1 VCVRQ
6 WQTAERSQ
14 PSRSAAGGLRTK
26 FLLCLFA
33 PGATLTGRLTSGLEG
48 RVVKLQKAVLRLAA
62 AALVVVGMF
71 TGCSSKQSSSPAS
84 PGGASTTRAA
94 PPPVTGGERPAT
106 GCTAPAGTASAMS
119 ARPTGLVAF
128 DIYEKGKV
136 PFPKRIFRDA
146 VVSGVDVDIK
156 WDNLEP
162 ASNTFD
168 WSALDCLF
176 AEAAANQKFVVL
188 AVIPGFRSPS
198 WVLQLPGVETQSF
211 KFAYFNKE
219 TEPRALPLPW
229 NEAYLQAWFTF
240 LGALAQRYANSPE
253 FRMIQV
259 AGPTSVSTEMS
270 LPDRKTGDTGLPAS
284 ANGSDIAEWKALGY
298 TPDKY
303 VNAWKETFDQYH
315 QLFPHQ
321 YLSLSLYPGLP
332 IGNNEAKDARARI
345 DTVDSVIA
353 AGMRYK
359 EQFALQ
365 ENGIRGR
372 ERQPSDHEYD
382 EVRNHCGDIV
392 TGLQN
397 SKSATKDP
405 EYQGPLD
412 RALDHVT
419 AAGVDFWEVY
429 AADVDNRSMTDV
441 LKRASTQLPAHAQ
454 CKH

>member
-1 VCVRQ
+1 M
-6 WQTAERSQ
+6 
-14 PSRSAAGGLRTK
+14 
-26 FLLCLFA
+26 
-33 PGATLTGRLTSGLEG
+33 
-48 RVVKLQKAVLRLAA
+48 VKLRQTVLRSAA
-62 AALVVVGMF
+62 AALVVVGMLN
-71 TGCSSKQSSSPAS
+71 GCSSKQSSAPAG
-84 PGGASTTRAA
+84 PGGAPTTGAA
-94 PPPVTGGERPAT
+94 PPRPTNRAPHTRHAPPGTAGGAPAA
-106 GCTAPAGTASAMS
+106 GCTVPAGTASGMS

-136 PFPKRIFRDA
+136 PFPERVFSDPL
-146 VVSGVDVDIK
+146 VSGVDVDIQ

-162 ASNTFD
+162 APDTFD
-168 WSALDCLF
+168 WSALDCVF
-176 AEAAANQKFVVL
+176 AQADANHKFVVL

-198 WVLQLPGVETQSF
+198 WVLQLPGVQTQSF

-219 TEPRALPLPW
+219 TEPKALPLPW
-229 NEAYLQAWFTF
+229 NDAYLHAWFTF
-240 LGALAQRYANSPE
+240 LGALAQRYGNSPE
-253 FRMIQV
+253 FRLIQV

-270 LPDRKTGDTGLPAS
+270 LPDHKTGDTALPAS

-303 VNAWKETFDQYH
+303 VNAWNETFDQYH

-332 IGNNEAKDARARI
+332 IGNNEAEERRARR
-345 DTVDSVIA
+345 DTVNRVIA

-359 EQFALQ
+359 QQFALQ
-365 ENGIRGR
+365 ENGIKGG
-372 ERQPSDHEYD
+372 EKQPSDPEYIA
-382 EVRNHCGDIV
+382 VRDHCGEIV

-397 SKSATKDP
+397 SRSATKYPAD
-405 EYQGPLD
+405 QGPLD

-429 AADVDNRSMTDV
+429 VPDVENPSMTDV
-441 LKRASTQLPAHAQ
+441 LKRATTQLPAHTQ

>member
-1 VCVRQ
+1 MR
-6 WQTAERSQ
+6 
-14 PSRSAAGGLRTK
+14 
-26 FLLCLFA
+26 
-33 PGATLTGRLTSGLEG
+33 
-48 RVVKLQKAVLRLAA
+48 LQKTVLRYAA
-62 AALVVVGMF
+62 AALVVVGMLA
-71 TGCSSKQSSSPAS
+71 GCSSKQSSAPAS
-84 PGGASTTRAA
+84 PGGAPTNRAA
-94 PPPVTGGERPAT
+94 PPPVTAGEPPAT
-106 GCTAPAGTASAMS
+106 GCTVPAGTASTMS

-136 PFPKRIFRDA
+136 PFAKRVFHDA
-146 VVSGVDVDIK
+146 LVSGVDVDIQ

-162 ASNTFD
+162 APNTFD
-168 WSALDCLF
+168 WSALDCVF
-176 AEAAANQKFVVL
+176 AQADANHKFVVL

-198 WVLQLPGVETQSF
+198 WVLQLPGVQTQSF

-229 NEAYLQAWFTF
+229 NEAYLHAWFTF
-240 LGALAQRYANSPE
+240 LGALAQRYGNSPE
-253 FRMIQV
+253 FRLIQV

-270 LPDRKTGDTGLPAS
+270 LPDRKTGDTALPAS
-284 ANGSDIAEWKALGY
+284 ANGSDIAQWMALGY

-332 IGNNEAKDARARI
+332 IGDNGAKDPRARI
-345 DTVDSVIA
+345 DTVDSVIG

-359 EQFALQ
+359 QQFALQ

-372 ERQPSDHEYD
+372 EGQPSDHEYD
-382 EVRNHCGDIV
+382 AVRNHCGEIV

-397 SKSATKDP
+397 SKSATNDSA
-405 EYQGPLD
+405 YQGPLN
-412 RALDHVT
+412 RALEHVT

-429 AADVDNRSMTDV
+429 VSDVANPSMTDV
-441 LKRASTQLPAHAQ
+441 LKRASSQLPAHGQ